1 MEARKDKIKVNTR
14 AVADTLL
21 EEADAN
27 WKEANAK
34 LKEATELLKSK
45 EEVIA
50 KFYEEV
56 AGAAATKQK
65 AEKKQHTAELE
76 STRLQDALDSQKKW
90 YEATHIAVPARVLGA
105 DIDNY
110 KGRPK
115 HPFRHGLSPSP

>member
-1 MEARKDKIKVNTR
+1 MKPRPSKKIGNYAAELEARKDKIKVNTR

-50 KFYEEV
+50 KLYEEV
-56 AGAAATKQK
+56 AGAVATNK
-65 AEKKQHTAELE
+65 
-76 STRLQDALDSQKKW
+76 
-90 YEATHIAVPARVLGA
+90 
-105 DIDNY
+105 
-110 KGRPK
+110 KGREETTHRRVRINK
-115 HPFRHGLSPSP
+115 VARCTG